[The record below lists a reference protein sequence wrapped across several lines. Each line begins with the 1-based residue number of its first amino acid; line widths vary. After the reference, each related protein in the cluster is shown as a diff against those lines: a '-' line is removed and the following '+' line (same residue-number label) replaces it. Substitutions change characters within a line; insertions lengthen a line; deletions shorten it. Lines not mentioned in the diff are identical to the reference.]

1 MVTRAAATYAGPMS
15 AQVVFVHGIRTSGT
29 MWRRQATHLQASGVG
44 VRSVDLPGHGTRM
57 DEAFTLE
64 GALATIDAAVQDA
77 AAEGP
82 VLLVGHSM
90 GGILATAYAGTTPS
104 APIAGLVAASCT
116 SLPRGI
122 GLAAYRV
129 ILRVVDRLPG
139 RGLGLTRLMLAATL
153 PEDTRGDFAAGGYAL
168 DAQDAA
174 LASLAALDLRAAV
187 QDLKVPA
194 WFVNGQFD
202 QLRLHE
208 SAFRR
213 WAPEARFTVV
223 PRASHLVT
231 AMRPDTF
238 NTVLDDALVTM
249 TADAESGQ
257 PARA

>member
-1 MVTRAAATYAGPMS
+1 LAAKASDRAPGP
-15 AQVVFVHGIRTSGT
+15 
-29 MWRRQATHLQASGVG
+29 
-44 VRSVDLPGHGTRM
+44 
-57 DEAFTLE
+57 TL
-64 GALATIDAAVQDA
+64 TAAV
-77 AAEGP
+77 
-82 VLLVGHSM
+82 LL
-90 GGILATAYAGTTPS
+90 
-104 APIAGLVAASCT
+104 
-116 SLPRGI
+116 I
-122 GLAAYRV
+122 G
-129 ILRVVDRLPG
+129 
-139 RGLGLTRLMLAATL
+139 
-153 PEDTRGDFAAGGYAL
+153 DTRISTPL
-168 DAQDAA
+168 SSAA

-238 NTVLDDALVTM
+238 NAVLDDALVTM